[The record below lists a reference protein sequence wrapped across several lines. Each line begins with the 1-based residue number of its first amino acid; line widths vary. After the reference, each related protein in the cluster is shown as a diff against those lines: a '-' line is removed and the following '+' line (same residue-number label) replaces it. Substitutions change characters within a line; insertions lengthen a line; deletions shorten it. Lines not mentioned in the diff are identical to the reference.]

1 MANFDLYQT
10 ITNKI
15 VCALESGIVPWI
27 KPWKDGMGYG
37 TETAP
42 FNGFTGNNYNGVNI
56 LLLGC
61 SGYTSNVWL
70 SFKQA
75 ALFGGSV
82 KKGEKGSIIVF
93 WKRKMKID
101 KKTGE
106 EKLSFVLLYHTVFN
120 LEQCE
125 GVDEARIKRPKT
137 GTRTDT
143 TATEVAATLGANVQ
157 HGGNVACFVPALDV
171 IRMPVQDTFASMAA
185 HDATLYHELTH
196 WTAPKS
202 RLDRDLSGRFGSE
215 SYAFEELVAELG
227 SAFLCARAGIEQVS
241 QSAAYIQ
248 SWLKVL
254 KGDKTAIYK
263 ASKLAQQAADFIMP
277 EVLTDEENCDLEEA
291 A

>member
-1 MANFDLYQT
+1 MATFDLYQV
-10 ITNKI
+10 ITDK
-15 VCALESGIVPWI
+15 VVAALEGGLIPWVRPWEASGE
-27 KPWKDGMGYG
+27 YG
-37 TETAP
+37 SEALP
-42 FNGFTGNNYNGVNI
+42 YNGTTGKNYSGVNTI
-56 LLLGC
+56 MLGC
-61 SGYTSNVWL
+61 SFYATNAWL
-70 SFKQA
+70 TYKQA
-75 ALFGGSV
+75 TALGGTV
-82 KKGEKGSIIVF
+82 KKGEKGSMVVY
-93 WKRKMKID
+93 WKRLVKKDAQGND
-101 KKTGE
+101 KA
-106 EKLSFVLLYHTVFN
+106 SFLLRYYTVFN
-120 LEQCE
+120 VDQCE
-125 GVDEARIKRPKT
+125 CIDLAKVKRPKV
-137 GTRTDT
+137 GARNET
-143 TATEVAATLGANVQ
+143 TATAIAASLGANVQ
-157 HGGNVACFVPALDV
+157 YGGNGACFIPMLDT
-171 IRMPVQDTFASMAA
+171 IQMPMQDTFASTEA

-202 RLDRDLSGRFGSE
+202 RLDRDLSGRYGTE